1 MKKLL
6 TLTAIGT
13 LLFTAPAISV
23 QKCVALNE
31 TTTCDTDIV
40 SYGTTEHTRTCITNG
55 IDFPVTI
62 TGMVSQ
68 TIATAP
74 LEIQATIDT
83 TSVNT
88 GTCWCRIIRPVV
100 SKWISLQVSGN
111 QYQCPAQCINNIM
124 STDTQVRQVLLNALF
139 N

>member
-6 TLTAIGT
+6 TLTAMGLI
-13 LLFTAPAISV
+13 FTTPAISA

-31 TTTCDTDIV
+31 TTTCDTDNV
-40 SYGTTEHTRTCITNG
+40 SYGTTEYTRTCITNG

-100 SKWISLQVSGN
+100 SKWISLAVSGN
-111 QYQCPAQCINNIM
+111 QLQCPANCINNIM